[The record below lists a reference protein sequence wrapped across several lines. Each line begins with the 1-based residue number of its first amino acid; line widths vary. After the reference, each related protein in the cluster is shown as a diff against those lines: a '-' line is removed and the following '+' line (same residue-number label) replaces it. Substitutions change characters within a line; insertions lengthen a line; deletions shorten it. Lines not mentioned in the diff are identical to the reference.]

1 MRKNPPLPPK
11 AELRLLTGQL
21 RDYRYMHIRHEPIK
35 DVRAEYRRL
44 YRIYQNRTKR
54 LAADPRF
61 SDFAAEQSGRFL
73 PVSKLTDREVQRT
86 LIDVAR
92 WVLNREYFSLTGQTE
107 LRRRRIEALQAAD
120 IPVTEE
126 NFDDFG
132 EFMRVY
138 RDTKLDEIFD
148 SDAAV
153 EVYDIA
159 INADLDLETI
169 KADMETWLKNRKSA
183 KRLSKRVRDDNRQK
197 FTSDSDKT
205 EWISTKIS
213 LTPIKGG

>member
-73 PVSKLTDREVQRT
+73 PVSRLTDREVQRS

-153 EVYDIA
+153 ELYDIA
-159 INADLDLETI
+159 INACLDLETI
-169 KADMETWLKNRKSA
+169 KADMETWLKQRKTA
-183 KRLSKRVRDDNRQK
+183 KRLSTRKRDGKRKK
-197 FTSDSDKT
+197 FTTESDKT
-205 EWISTKIS
+205 EWISTKIT
-213 LTPIKGG
+213 LTPFKGG

>member
-35 DVRAEYRRL
+35 DVRVEYRRL
-44 YRIYQNRTKR
+44 YRIYQNRIKR

-61 SDFAAEQSGRFL
+61 SGFAAEQSGRFL

-126 NFDDFG
+126 NFDNFG

-213 LTPIKGG
+213 LTTIKGG

>member
-44 YRIYQNRTKR
+44 YRIYQNRIKR

-61 SDFAAEQSGRFL
+61 SDLSAEQSGRFL

-148 SDAAV
+148 SDAAT
-153 EVYDIA
+153 ELYDIA

-183 KRLSKRVRDDNRQK
+183 KRLSKRKRDDNRRK
-197 FTSDSDKT
+197 FTTETEKT
-205 EWISTKIS
+205 EWISTKIT
-213 LTPIKGG
+213 LTPFRGG

>member
-11 AELRLLTGQL
+11 AELKLLTGQL

-61 SDFAAEQSGRFL
+61 SEFASEQSGRFL
-73 PVSKLTDREVQRT
+73 PVSKLSDREVQRS

-107 LRRRRIEALQAAD
+107 LRRRRIEALQAVN
-120 IPVTEE
+120 IHVTEE

-169 KADMETWLKNRKSA
+169 KADMETWLKHRKSA
-183 KRLSKRVRDDNRQK
+183 KRLSTRKRDDNRRK
-197 FTSDSDKT
+197 FATETDKT
-205 EWISTKIS
+205 EWISTKIT
-213 LTPIKGG
+213 LTPFKGG